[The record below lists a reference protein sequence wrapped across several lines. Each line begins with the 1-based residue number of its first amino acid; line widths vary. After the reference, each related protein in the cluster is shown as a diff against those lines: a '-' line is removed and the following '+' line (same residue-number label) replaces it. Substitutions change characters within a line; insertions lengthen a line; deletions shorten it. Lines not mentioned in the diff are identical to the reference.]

1 MRENA
6 AHDQSVD
13 ILLVVPLSEEFDT
26 FRALFDFHKPVF
38 RGGNPRSYYLNP
50 SVCTDPTAIT
60 SNEYSIAAMCLD
72 KMGNTNSGVA
82 VTNALHDLNPAY
94 VFMFGVAGGLAK
106 EANLTD
112 VIVAESIWYYALGKR
127 FTDWRN
133 TKSKPLRQV
142 RLLLSTLRQPH
153 YDVEMR
159 PESVRIDPMLI
170 GRLRAYQRSIVDEKQ
185 YNVLFGPFAVGE
197 EVIKSEE
204 FNEELRKKLTRKLVG
219 VEMES
224 WGAAIAVYDRVSSTK
239 FVTIRGVSDKADA
252 AKSDNPRPQALANAA
267 DFMLGFIKSGLLPK
281 EQRTSK
287 QNSKYIAIHHMSQYR
302 RPAITQAVN
311 TYLTR
316 LQTFDV
322 EELTIDQIKWFVDG
336 SWSRPKKPSTNKFKC
351 LPRSKNYFSST
362 QKAQLGY
369 FSLAHI
375 PLMFQLGYEI
385 NRRPVEV
392 FATAYNDAPWIDLP
406 ITSPHPNII
415 VEGEPKERNDEHGDV
430 VLLMSISYPVI
441 SSEPL
446 EICGNPLAYVHI
458 RSENPLPGIVDSYE
472 VLDLYTELF
481 RKFLNTIHSKLPNTH
496 RIHVFY
502 AGPPTL
508 ALRCGQ
514 QINRNIDPEIIIY
527 NHSKRDNP
535 IYRWGINLQTQEVI
549 ERKVNNHN
557 HV

>member
-1 MRENA
+1 MHENA
-6 AHDQSVD
+6 EQSVD
-13 ILLVVPLSEEFDT
+13 ILLVVPLTEEFNT
-26 FRALFDFHKPVF
+26 FRDLFDFNKPVF
-38 RGGNPRSYYLNP
+38 HNGTPRSYYLNP
-50 SVCTDPTAIT
+50 EVHTDTNAINDTVYSV
-60 SNEYSIAAMCLD
+60 AAMCLD
-72 KMGNTNSGVA
+72 DMGNTKSGVA
-82 VTNALHDLNPAY
+82 VANALHDLHPAY

-153 YDVEMR
+153 YYVEMR
-159 PESVRIDPMLI
+159 PESLRIDAMLI
-170 GRLRAYQRSIVDEKQ
+170 GRLRAYHLSIAGEKQ

-224 WGAAIAVYDRVSSTK
+224 WGGAIAVYDRVSSTK

-267 DFMLGFIKSGLLPK
+267 DFMLGFITSGLLPK
-281 EQRTSK
+281 EQRISK
-287 QNSKYIAIHHMSQYR
+287 QASKYIAIHHLSLYR

-322 EELTIDQIKWFVDG
+322 EELTIDQIEWFVDG
-336 SWSRPKKPSTNKFKC
+336 SMVAPQEALDKQIQALATLDDLLQQYPDCT
-351 LPRSKNYFSST
+351 
-362 QKAQLGY
+362 LGY

-406 ITSPHPNII
+406 ATSPAPNII
-415 VEGEPKERNDEHGDV
+415 VEGEPQERNDQHGDV
-430 VLLMSISYPVI
+430 ILLMSISYPVI

-446 EICGNPLAYVHI
+446 EICGNPLAHVHI
-458 RSENPLPGIVDSYE
+458 RSENPLPGIVDSYA

-481 RKFLNTIHSKLPNTH
+481 RKFLNTIHSILPNTH
-496 RIHVFY
+496 QIHVFY

-514 QINRNIDPEIIIY
+514 QINRNIDPEIIVY

-535 IYRWGINLQTQEVI
+535 IYRWGINLQTQEII
-549 ERKVNNHN
+549 ERKANKNV
-557 HV
+557 